1 MTKTNNKL
9 GTITSK
15 KIDSKIKFNDTSM
28 MNDLRFS
35 SSLDNNPTLATFILK
50 IVLEKEDLVV
60 KEITTQKRINNL
72 TSKTITLDA
81 YAIDSKNRYYNI
93 EIQKAKTKDII
104 LRSRYHMS
112 IIDSNNLEKN
122 NDFSKLPE
130 TYVIFFC
137 NFDLFKENKPI
148 YKVERV
154 VNFKKLFND
163 KEHIVFVNCTYQD
176 LTTDIGKLIHDMK
189 SKIGEEKCY
198 NIFSESDEI
207 GEENMGQICD
217 SIRQEGIKIGENR
230 GLAQGIEIGEANGIK
245 KGEENITISIITSML
260 ESGYE
265 VEEISKITKKTKEYI
280 LSIKNK
286 LK

>member
-1 MTKTNNKL
+1 MVKNNKKL

-15 KIDSKIKFNDTSM
+15 NIDSKIKFNDTSM

-104 LRSRYHMS
+104 LRSRYHLS

-207 GEENMGQICD
+207 GEENMGQVCEMIEKMGYD
-217 SIRQEGIKIGENR
+217 KGVKIGET
-230 GLAQGIEIGEANGIK
+230 NGIK
-245 KGEENITISIITSML
+245 KGEDNIIVSML
-260 ESGYE
+260 KKGFSIDI
-265 VEEISKITKKTKEYI
+265 ISDATEKPKEYI

>member
-1 MTKTNNKL
+1 MVKNNKKL
-9 GTITSK
+9 DTITSK
-15 KIDSKIKFNDTSM
+15 KTDSKIIFNDTSM

-60 KEITTQKRINNL
+60 KEITTQKRINSLVNK
-72 TSKTITLDA
+72 SIILDA

-122 NDFSKLPE
+122 NDFTKLPE

-154 VNFKKLFND
+154 VNKKKLFND

-176 LTTDIGKLIHDMK
+176 ITTDIGKLIHDMK

-198 NIFSESDEI
+198 NIFSESDDI

-217 SIRQEGIKIGENR
+217 AIRQEEIKSGESNGIKIGES
-230 GLAQGIEIGEANGIK
+230 NGINSVITTMI
-245 KGEENITISIITSML
+245 EN
-260 ESGYE
+260 GYE
-265 VEEISKITKKTKEYI
+265 IEEISKITKKTKEHI

>member
-1 MTKTNNKL
+1 MVKNNKKL
-9 GTITSK
+9 DTITSK
-15 KIDSKIKFNDTSM
+15 KTDSKIIFNDTSM

-60 KEITTQKRINNL
+60 KEITTQKRINSLVNK
-72 TSKTITLDA
+72 SIILDA

-104 LRSRYHMS
+104 LRSRYHLS

-122 NDFSKLPE
+122 NDFTKLPE

-154 VNFKKLFND
+154 VNLKKLFND

-176 LTTDIGKLIHDMK
+176 ITTDIGKLIHDMK

-217 SIRQEGIKIGENR
+217 AIRQEGIKIGES
-230 GLAQGIEIGEANGIK
+230 NGIK
-245 KGEENITISIITSML
+245 IGESNGINSVITTMIEN
-260 ESGYE
+260 GYE
-265 VEEISKITKKTKEYI
+265 IEEISKITKKTKEYI
-280 LSIKNK
+280 LSIENK
-286 LK
+286 IK